1 MARPYV
7 QGVPLSCSSTDDSS
21 PDSHAS
27 RSREEKQQQKK
38 RKGSLSLGSKDDW
51 NYDNELDLD
60 LLVQI
65 KRARK
70 ESDAKEIRVVNV
82 GGYGHRNTTEL
93 RIFF

>member
-1 MARPYV
+1 M
-7 QGVPLSCSSTDDSS
+7 QGGPLSRSSTDDSS
-21 PDSHAS
+21 PDSHPS

-38 RKGSLSLGSKDDW
+38 RKGSLSLGSKDDR

-65 KRARK
+65 KRAQK

-82 GGYGHRNTTEL
+82 GGCGYRNTTEL
-93 RIFF
+93 CIFF